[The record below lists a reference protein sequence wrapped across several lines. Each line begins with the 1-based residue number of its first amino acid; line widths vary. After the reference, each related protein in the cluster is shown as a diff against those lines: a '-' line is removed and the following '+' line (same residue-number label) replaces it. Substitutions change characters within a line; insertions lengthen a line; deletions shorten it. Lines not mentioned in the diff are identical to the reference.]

1 MSSQD
6 DFTGVVSLH
15 VIEATDLKPVVLPGG
30 KTLTVMD
37 PYLVVDFDNIFF
49 GRTAAKKQSVS
60 PIWGETLTESVEDAQ
75 LMHFALFHNSL
86 IPPDNFIAH
95 AQIYVSE
102 LMQHN
107 QQGHDE
113 HEVSDRPHKLFEFH

>member
-6 DFTGVVSLH
+6 NFTGVVSLH
-15 VIEATDLKPVVLPGG
+15 VIEATDLKPVLLPGG
-30 KTLTVMD
+30 KTLSIMD

-49 GRTAAKKQSVS
+49 GRTAARKQTVS

-75 LMHFALFHNSL
+75 LMHFALFHSSL

-113 HEVSDRPHKLFEFH
+113 HEVSDRLSVLTVLH